1 MKLNRQMSIFLKKNL
16 TRTNIIKGSCV
27 LVVIGVLIYLIVIVK
42 KNQENYKNNH
52 NHNHNHNNNHNHNHN
67 EKETFKNGKYNSHKC
82 DIDMRKLKKDTLYE
96 KVKNLDI
103 VYMWVDGSDTK
114 WQESMKSNVSSRNR
128 SNNEIIYSLRSIS
141 KFIPW
146 HEGRI
151 FIVTPNQTP
160 KGLNVIQGINEH
172 TIRNAPKN
180 SVIIID
186 QKSIIPEKIGETMN
200 SFMIEVF
207 LHRIPTLSEDF
218 IYMNDDYFMGKPI
231 IPSDFYSLNNDN
243 TLRPKFYSNNYKI
256 YGGIKQSND
265 FFKKKR
271 KLWLSA
277 TYYTNGTL
285 TNYFKEQNDRNN
297 RRNNTNNEYKQSDRF
312 YLEHAPYMFKKSWC
326 EEVYKIWKSEFNK
339 MHEHK
344 RRHWYDLI
352 FVLIY
357 RYYCLESGKP
367 CDLVKEPENIFLK
380 LITNNNEEN
389 VKFYEKVVNKCP
401 KFFTLNDEYSKEFIK
416 GDMTDFMEE
425 FYNEKGRFEN

>member
-1 MKLNRQMSIFLKKNL
+1 MKLNKQVSVFLKTNL
-16 TRTNIIKGSCV
+16 TNILCI
-27 LVVIGVLIYLIVIVK
+27 LFVIGVLIYLIVRVK
-42 KNQENYKNNH
+42 NNQENYSNNH
-52 NHNHNHNNNHNHNHN
+52 THLHNT
-67 EKETFKNGKYNSHKC
+67 KETFKNGTYDSHKC
-82 DIDMRKLKKDTLYE
+82 DIDMRGLQKDDLYD
-96 KVKNLDI
+96 KVKNIDI
-103 VYMWVDGSDTK
+103 VYMWVDGSDNN
-114 WQESMKSNVSSRNR
+114 WQKSMKSNVSSRNR
-128 SNNEIIYSLRSIS
+128 NNNEIIYSLRSIS
-141 KFIPW
+141 KFMSW
-146 HEGRI
+146 HKGRI

-160 KGLNVIQGINEH
+160 QGLNAIQGTDEQ

-186 QKSIIPEKIGETMN
+186 QKTIMPEEIGETMN

-218 IYMNDDYFMGKPI
+218 IYMNDDYFMGKHI
-231 IPSDFYSLNNDN
+231 IPTDFYSLNKDGS
-243 TLRPKFYSNNYKI
+243 LKPKFYSNNYKI
-256 YGGIKQSND
+256 NGGIKQSND

-285 TNYFKEQNDRNN
+285 TKYFKDQNERNN
-297 RRNNTNNEYKQSDRF
+297 KRNNTNNEYKQPERF

-326 EEVYKIWKSEFNK
+326 EDVYQIWKPEFKK
-339 MHEHK
+339 MYEHK
-344 RRHWYDLI
+344 RRHWHDLI

-380 LITNNNEEN
+380 LITNNNKEN

-401 KFFTLNDEYSKEFIK
+401 KFFTLNDEYSKEYIK

-425 FYNEKGRFEN
+425 FYNNKGRFEQ